1 MTRTRRRGG
10 DAPPGLSSEQLLKAS
25 KKLKP
30 VSPPPPMPTRSRS
43 ESPVLNETIATL
55 RPVPRRATAGRKRTR
70 RRKVRRG
77 GAPIPATKSEAL
89 DEIERIIQT
98 PMLVENLKESDELS
112 KDDPEAYFK
121 EIERYKEQIRA
132 FSALEKVTTQ
142 NGPFI
147 QRNLAPIYPE
157 VDIGLENVMDA
168 AEIFQGH
175 REGGNDPPVFAGS
188 FLRLISALR
197 EAIAN
202 ERAKLT

>member
-10 DAPPGLSSEQLLKAS
+10 DAPPGLSSEQLRGIK
-25 KKLKP
+25 
-30 VSPPPPMPTRSRS
+30 
-43 ESPVLNETIATL
+43 L
-55 RPVPRRATAGRKRTR
+55 RPTVTKCAKRDAFNRCVAGKRKTR

-77 GAPIPATKSEAL
+77 GAPIVPTKSEAL

-112 KDDPEAYFK
+112 KDDPESYFK

-175 REGGNDPPVFAGS
+175 KEGDNDPPVFAGS